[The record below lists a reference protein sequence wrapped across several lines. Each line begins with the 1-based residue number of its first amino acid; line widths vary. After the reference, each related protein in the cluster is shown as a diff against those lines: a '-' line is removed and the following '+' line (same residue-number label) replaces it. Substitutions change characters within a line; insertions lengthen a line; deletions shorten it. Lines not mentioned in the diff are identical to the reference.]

1 MSFKNSAIACAQE
14 SLNGNFLTLSVEKR
28 FSGRLS
34 SFDFLELAHLRLGKD
49 EFEQEFLNNWCV
61 VVVIGSVANRIIK

>member
-1 MSFKNSAIACAQE
+1 MVDDHLQMSFKNSAIACAQE

-34 SFDFLELAHLRLGKD
+34 SFVYFELAHLRLGKD
-49 EFEQEFLNNWCV
+49 EFEQKF
-61 VVVIGSVANRIIK
+61 